1 MKEHSRMK
9 ISTRL
14 ALGFGLMLALMVAV
28 ALVGSREVGI
38 IDATLTEITDVNALK
53 QRQAINFRGSV
64 HDRAIALRDLVLLD
78 DEAELEKTLA
88 EIDRL
93 TLQYTEAAKE
103 LDTLF
108 ANPSQ
113 VNAEERD
120 LLEAIKAVEAKTLP
134 LIEHIMH
141 GYHAGSLRTVTET
154 LVRDARPAFRE
165 WLASINHF
173 IDWQEQKSQQETE
186 LARSVAGNFTIL
198 MIISCIIGLLIGSTV
213 AYRIILHL
221 QNNLG
226 GEPADVASTVQRIA
240 NGDLNMTVDDR
251 RTNSILANIG
261 GMQQSLREM
270 IGQISSAAHNIS
282 AGVGH
287 LGQSTRSV
295 LSSAEEQASL
305 STASAASIE
314 EMTVSIN
321 EVSLIARHTEENSA
335 KAAELSSSSVE
346 LVRNAA
352 GEMATVAR
360 TVADSSE
367 QIASLQRR
375 SEEIAG
381 IAGVIRAIAD
391 QTNLL
396 ALNAAIEAAR
406 AGENGRGFA
415 VVADEVR
422 SLAQRTTTA
431 TADIARMIELIQ
443 SETRDAVAA
452 MHTTGPQVEHGL
464 ELANQAAE
472 RLDEIHHQSTDS
484 LNNVRDVVRAAEQ
497 QVAAINE
504 IARNVEQIAAMSRD
518 TSEAIQSNTAATQ
531 ALESIVQTLESQVQ
545 RFHIS

>member
-1 MKEHSRMK
+1 MK